1 MTQCM
6 TAEDLFAHVQKM
18 SSKERIK
25 FFSLI
30 AINAFQDT
38 DYTHEQ
44 VFGHL
49 RNATFSAEEAAEF
62 LEISLTTLRRY
73 VQAGR
78 LKPTSII
85 GRNQLFSSADL
96 KLLKQKM
103 NKE

>member
-1 MTQCM
+1 MTQSM

-38 DYTHEQ
+38 HYTHEQ

-49 RNATFSAEEAAEF
+49 RNASFSADEAAEF
-62 LEISLTTLRRY
+62 LEISLPTLRRY
-73 VQAGR
+73 VQSGK
-78 LKPTSII
+78 LKPTSVI
-85 GRNQLFSSADL
+85 GRSQLFSSDDL
-96 KLLKQKM
+96 RLLKEKM
-103 NKE
+103 SKE

>member
-1 MTQCM
+1 M
-6 TAEDLFAHVQKM
+6 TAEDLFAQVQKM
-18 SSKERIK
+18 SAKERIK

-30 AINAFQDT
+30 AINAFKET

-62 LEISLTTLRRY
+62 LEISLPTLRRY

-78 LKPTSII
+78 LQPSTVI
-85 GRNQLFSSADL
+85 GRSQLFSSDSL
-96 KLLKQKM
+96 RLFKQKIS
-103 NKE
+103 KE

>member
-1 MTQCM
+1 MIQHM
-6 TAEDLFAHVQKM
+6 SAEDLFAQVQKM

-30 AINAFQDT
+30 AINAFQET

-49 RNATFSAEEAAEF
+49 RNSTFSAEEAAEF
-62 LEISLTTLRRY
+62 LEVSLPTLRRY

-78 LKPTSII
+78 LKPASVV
-85 GRNQLFSSADL
+85 GRSQLFSSSDL
-96 KLLKQKM
+96 KLFKQKIS
-103 NKE
+103 KE